1 MNTPKHGSVK
11 DGIMYFLA
19 SKKCEEKR
27 VYAIISV
34 IKDNVDYP
42 QMGDFVSCE
51 DSQLKY
57 WAETRKRYPLRNI
70 IPIRYVIDE

>member
-1 MNTPKHGSVK
+1 MNIPKHGSVK
-11 DGIMYFLA
+11 DGIMYFHA
-19 SKKCEEKR
+19 SKKCEEQR

-34 IKDNVDYP
+34 IKDNVEHP

-51 DSQLKY
+51 DNQLKY
-57 WAETRKRYPLRNI
+57 WTETRKRYPLRDI

>member
-1 MNTPKHGSVK
+1 MSNTKHGNIK
-11 DGIMYFLA
+11 NGIMYFHA
-19 SKKCEEKR
+19 SEKCEEKR

-34 IKDNVDYP
+34 IKDNVEYP

-57 WAETRKRYPLRNI
+57 WTDTRKLYPLQDI
-70 IPIRYVIDE
+70 IPIRYVINE